1 MTEPIKQVD
10 LYKDGLCMCMAAMKG
25 KHIWFN
31 VKDHPSSQFRV
42 YMCIKCNKP
51 VYNNFGYPYR

>member
-1 MTEPIKQVD
+1 MTEPIKLID

-25 KHIWFN
+25 KHITIN
-31 VKDHPSSQFRV
+31 EKLHASTHFRI

-51 VYNNFGYPYR
+51 VYGPSYPYR